1 MVDVLHEKKRD
12 YLAVLFRKK
21 IVMAF
26 HDYAEATHANHVQ
39 KLSLNL
45 ANVTVRLFKTTV
57 LLKTTISMLFCFSL
71 GFFLVIVAKQCVT
84 LFCAELTLF
93 CTVLPANCIALS
105 KSE

>member
-1 MVDVLHEKKRD
+1 MLCSGNHIISRAIWNKYAREMVDVLHEKKRD

-45 ANVTVRLFKTTV
+45 ANVTLSLFKTTV
-57 LLKTTISMLFCFSL
+57 LLKTTISMLVCFSL
-71 GFFLVIVAKQCVT
+71 GFF
-84 LFCAELTLF
+84 
-93 CTVLPANCIALS
+93 
-105 KSE
+105 

>member
-45 ANVTVRLFKTTV
+45 ANVTLSLFKTTV

-71 GFFLVIVAKQCVT
+71 GFFFSLLC
-84 LFCAELTLF
+84 LNN
-93 CTVLPANCIALS
+93 VLPYSALN
-105 KSE
+105 

>member
-1 MVDVLHEKKRD
+1 MLCSGNHIISRAIWNKYAREMVDVLHEKKRD

-71 GFFLVIVAKQCVT
+71 GFFLVYCG
-84 LFCAELTLF
+84 
-93 CTVLPANCIALS
+93 
-105 KSE
+105 

>member
-1 MVDVLHEKKRD
+1 MLCSGNHIISRAIWNKYAREMVDVLHEKKRD

-71 GFFLVIVAKQCVT
+71 GFF
-84 LFCAELTLF
+84 
-93 CTVLPANCIALS
+93 
-105 KSE
+105 

>member
-1 MVDVLHEKKRD
+1 MLCSGNHIISRAIWNKYAREMVDVLHEKKRD

-45 ANVTVRLFKTTV
+45 ANVTLSLFKTTV

-71 GFFLVIVAKQCVT
+71 GFF
-84 LFCAELTLF
+84 
-93 CTVLPANCIALS
+93 
-105 KSE
+105 

>member
-45 ANVTVRLFKTTV
+45 ANVTLSLFKTNPKQ

-71 GFFLVIVAKQCVT
+71 GFFLVYCG
-84 LFCAELTLF
+84 
-93 CTVLPANCIALS
+93 
-105 KSE
+105 

>member
-1 MVDVLHEKKRD
+1 MLCSGNHIISRAIWNKYAREMVDVLHEKKRD

-45 ANVTVRLFKTTV
+45 ANVTLSLFKTTV
-57 LLKTTISMLFCFSL
+57 
-71 GFFLVIVAKQCVT
+71 
-84 LFCAELTLF
+84 
-93 CTVLPANCIALS
+93 
-105 KSE
+105 

>member
-1 MVDVLHEKKRD
+1 MLCSGNHIISRAIWNKYTREMVDVLHEKKRD

-45 ANVTVRLFKTTV
+45 ANVTLSLFKTTV

-71 GFFLVIVAKQCVT
+71 GFFLVYCG
-84 LFCAELTLF
+84 
-93 CTVLPANCIALS
+93 
-105 KSE
+105 

>member
-71 GFFLVIVAKQCVT
+71 GFFLVHCG
-84 LFCAELTLF
+84 
-93 CTVLPANCIALS
+93 
-105 KSE
+105 

>member
-1 MVDVLHEKKRD
+1 MLCSGNHIISRAIWNKYAREMVDVLHEKKRD

-26 HDYAEATHANHVQ
+26 HDYAEATRANHVQ

-57 LLKTTISMLFCFSL
+57 LLKTTISMLVCFSL
-71 GFFLVIVAKQCVT
+71 GFF
-84 LFCAELTLF
+84 
-93 CTVLPANCIALS
+93 
-105 KSE
+105 